1 MPKIIQIG
9 RIVQKINLGGGVG
22 NIVSVYSLSWA
33 RFDKFKYQIA
43 NYQIIEKSQQISSSP
58 AEGGP
63 ITVIQ

>member
-1 MPKIIQIG
+1 MKLDFVPPS
-9 RIVQKINLGGGVG
+9 VG